1 MSSTTDGD
9 PTAIVDLFAG
19 PGGWSQALLRLGLR
33 EVGLELDHAAC
44 RTRAAAGHAT
54 IRADVTAYPTW
65 PFRGRARKVIASPVC
80 PSFGK
85 SGKGLGLIDMPLVHQ
100 CIDDLANGID
110 SRAKLK
116 AGCLDERSI
125 LTAEPMRWF
134 YDLHPETICMEQ
146 VPSVL
151 PLWEHYAAVLRTWG
165 YSVATGIVNAAG
177 LGVAQRRPRAILAAS
192 RLTTV
197 LLPLPTHGG
206 PGQPAELSMF
216 SAVGWGYTRRPAPTV
231 TGGGTYT
238 GGPEPFGNGTRQA
251 MRKAMLRDG
260 EWAPRGVDHLRP
272 TIAESAVLQGF
283 PADYPFFGGAGQRA
297 QQVGNAIAVPVAAA
311 VLSAAL
317 GIPLRLDRPP
327 VLSAVL

>member
-1 MSSTTDGD
+1 MSSTANGPYD
-9 PTAIVDLFAG
+9 AVDLFAG
-19 PGGWSQALLRLGLR
+19 PGGWSQAVLQLGLR

-44 RTRAAAGHAT
+44 RTRHAAGHAT
-54 IRADVTAYPTW
+54 IRTDVTTYPTW
-65 PFRGRARKVIASPVC
+65 PFRGGVRGVIASPVC

-100 CIDDLANGID
+100 CIDDLSNGKD
-110 SRAKLK
+110 TRAEHK

-134 YDLHPETICMEQ
+134 YDLRPEAICMEQ

-151 PLWEHYAAVLRTWG
+151 PLWQQYADVLRRWG
-165 YSVATGIVNAAG
+165 YSVDTRIVNSAG
-177 LGVAQRRPRAILAAS
+177 LGVAQRRPRAVLAAS
-192 RLTTV
+192 RVQEV
-197 LLPLPTHGG
+197 LLPMPTHGG
-206 PGQPAELSMF
+206 PGQPAELSMA
-216 SAVGWGYTRRPAPTV
+216 SAVGWGYTQRPAPTV

-251 MRKAMLRDG
+251 MRKAMLRPG
-260 EWAPRGVDHLRP
+260 EWAPRGVEHLRP

-283 PADYPFFGGAGQRA
+283 PADYPFFGGTGQRA

-317 GIPLRLDRPP
+317 GIPLRLARPA
-327 VLSAVL
+327 VLSPA